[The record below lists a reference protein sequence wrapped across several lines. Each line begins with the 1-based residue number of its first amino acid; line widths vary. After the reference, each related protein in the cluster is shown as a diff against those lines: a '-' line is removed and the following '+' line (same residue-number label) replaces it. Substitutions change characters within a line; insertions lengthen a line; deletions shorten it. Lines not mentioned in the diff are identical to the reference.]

1 MERWKNN
8 NKREYYYN
16 SFFKLSI
23 TYNMD
28 GRDDEKF
35 EFSHELNDLD
45 SIYDNIEILNNDIE
59 PKNKINFIY
68 AIFLNLI

>member
-1 MERWKNN
+1 
-8 NKREYYYN
+8 
-16 SFFKLSI
+16 
-23 TYNMD
+23 MD